1 MMAAPGKRMVRFG
14 AGIVDDEILAE
25 YFGNKAAGLADLVRL
40 GVPVPPG
47 FALSVEL
54 CEEFYAGNE
63 KKPSD
68 LAELLKEG
76 ISFLERATQAR
87 FGGARNPLLVS
98 VRSGAAVSMP
108 GVMETLL
115 NIGLSRET
123 VRGLIFLT
131 GNPRFAWDTYR
142 RALQNF
148 GQVIYGLDPGWF
160 QARLREAM
168 AGEGVPDEV
177 ELDAHSL
184 EILCTEY
191 EKEFSSVTG
200 GSFPQDAFSQLEL
213 AAVGVLRSWTGPRA
227 RAFRKLHL
235 VEGARGTA
243 VTVQA
248 MVYGNLGSQSGAGVA
263 FTRNPWKGDN
273 ELVLDFKFGAQGEDV
288 VSGDQAATTQEEFRA
303 SMPGVYDQ
311 LSRIGK
317 TLELHFHD
325 MQDIEFTVQEGDL
338 YILQTRTGK
347 RSPYAALV
355 IAVNLVMEGVL
366 TSSDALWMLRDI
378 DIDRITVQKIS
389 SKDYPVAIG
398 VPASSGVAS
407 GTIAFSS
414 ERARREAEE
423 GNDVILVSETAS
435 PDDLPGIHVAKGLLT
450 ARGARTSHAAV
461 VARQLGKICV
471 VNCTSLEIDLP
482 RHRCTIGGQELR
494 EGEIITL
501 DGNTGRVYLGEVEVV
516 IEKPDDLIA
525 LVHSWENTG

>member
-1 MMAAPGKRMVRFG
+1 MPETRKRMVRFG
-14 AGIVDDEILAE
+14 PGTIDEDITAE
-25 YFGNKAAGLADLVRL
+25 YFGNKAAGLAELV
-40 GVPVPPG
+40 GMGIPVPPG

-54 CEEFYAGNE
+54 CEEYYAANE
-63 KKPSD
+63 KPPAD
-68 LAELLKEG
+68 LAELMKEG
-76 ISFLERATQAR
+76 ISFLERVTQSK

-98 VRSGAAVSMP
+98 VRSGAAASMP

-115 NIGLSRET
+115 NVGLSREA

-148 GQVIYGLDPGWF
+148 GQVIYGIDPGWF
-160 QARLREAM
+160 HARLQEIM

-177 ELDAHSL
+177 ELDAYSL
-184 EILCTEY
+184 KQLCDEY
-191 EKEFSSVTG
+191 EKEFSLVAG
-200 GSFPQDAFSQLEL
+200 ENFPRDVYSQLEL
-213 AAVGVLRSWTGPRA
+213 AALGVIRSWSAPRA
-227 RAFRKLHL
+227 LAFRKMNL
-235 VEGARGTA
+235 VNGVKGTA
-243 VTVQA
+243 VTVQC
-248 MVYGNLGSQSGAGVA
+248 MVYGNLGSRSGAGVA

-273 ELVLDFKFGAQGEDV
+273 ELVIDFKFGAQGEDV
-288 VSGDQAATTQEEFRA
+288 VSGDQAATTQDEFRA
-303 SMPGVYDQ
+303 SMPAAYDQ
-311 LSRIGK
+311 LSGIGK

-338 YILQTRTGK
+338 FILQTRIGK

-355 IAVNLVMEGVL
+355 IAVNMVIEGIL
-366 TSSDALWMLRDI
+366 TSSDALWMLRDV
-378 DIDRITVQKIS
+378 DIDSIAIRKIRS
-389 SKDYPVAIG
+389 RDYPIALG

-407 GTIAFSS
+407 GKIALSN
-414 ERARREAEE
+414 ERAAQEAGE

-435 PDDLPGIHVAKGLLT
+435 PDDLPGIHMARGLLT

-482 RHRCTIGGQELR
+482 RHRCTIGSQELR
-494 EGEIITL
+494 EGETITI
-501 DGNTGRVYLGEVEVV
+501 DGNTGRVYLGEMEVV
-516 IEKPDDLIA
+516 LEKPSDLID

>member
-1 MMAAPGKRMVRFG
+1 MPGTKKRMVRFG
-14 AGIVDDEILAE
+14 PGTVDGDIASE
-25 YFGNKAAGLADLVRL
+25 YYGNKAAGLAELV
-40 GVPVPPG
+40 GMGIPVPPG

-54 CEEFYAGNE
+54 CEEYYAANE
-63 KKPSD
+63 KAPAD
-68 LAELLKEG
+68 LAELLREG
-76 ISFLERATQAR
+76 ISFLERLTQSK
-87 FGGARNPLLVS
+87 FGGTRKPLLVS

-115 NIGLSRET
+115 NIGLTRES

-148 GQVIYGLDPGWF
+148 GQVIYGLNPGWF
-160 QARLREAM
+160 HTRLQEVM

-184 EILCTEY
+184 KVLCDEY
-191 EKEFSSVTG
+191 EKEFSSVVG
-200 GSFPQDAFSQLEL
+200 EDFPQDVYTQLEL
-213 AAVGVLRSWTGPRA
+213 AALGVIRSWAAPRA
-227 RAFRKLHL
+227 LAFRKMNL
-235 VEGARGTA
+235 VQGARGTA
-243 VTVQA
+243 VTVQN

-273 ELVLDFKFGAQGEDV
+273 ELVIDFKFGAQGEDV
-288 VSGDQAATTQEEFRA
+288 VSGDQAATTQDEFRA
-303 SMPGVYDQ
+303 SMPEVFDQ
-311 LSRIGK
+311 LSGIGK

-338 YILQTRTGK
+338 FILQTRVGK

-355 IAVNLVMEGVL
+355 IAVNMVLEGIL
-366 TSSDALWMLRDI
+366 TSSDALWLLRDV
-378 DIDRITVQKIS
+378 DIDSITILKIRS
-389 SKDYPVAIG
+389 RDYPIAIG

-407 GTIAFSS
+407 GKIVFSN
-414 ERARREAEE
+414 ERAAQEAGE
-423 GNDVILVSETAS
+423 GSDVILVRETAS
-435 PDDLPGIHVAKGLLT
+435 PDDLPGIHVARGLLT

-471 VNCTSLEIDLP
+471 VNCTTLEIDLS

-494 EGEIITL
+494 EGEIITI
-501 DGNTGRVYLGEVEVV
+501 DGNTGRVYLGEMEVV
-516 IEKPDDLIA
+516 LEKPRDLID
-525 LVHSWENTG
+525 LVRSWENTG